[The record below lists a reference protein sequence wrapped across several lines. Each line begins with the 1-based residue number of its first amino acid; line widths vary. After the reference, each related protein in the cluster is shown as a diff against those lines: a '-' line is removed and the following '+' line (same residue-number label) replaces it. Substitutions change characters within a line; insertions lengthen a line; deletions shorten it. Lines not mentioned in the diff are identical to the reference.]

1 MTLQPVG
8 RIIADQIGE
17 ALGVDGLTFD
27 FSGIGAADI
36 AAKARAYGT
45 LTKSGVSPQDAGE
58 ITGLPIDD
66 ATPTPATQPGPSDG
80 G

>member
-1 MTLQPVG
+1 MVHYLSALHTQ
-8 RIIADQIGE
+8 QIGD
-17 ALGVDGLTFD
+17 ALDVDGLSFD

-45 LTKSGVSPQDAGE
+45 LTKSGVSPQDAGA

-66 ATPTPATQPGPSDG
+66 TTPQPVPVGPSDG